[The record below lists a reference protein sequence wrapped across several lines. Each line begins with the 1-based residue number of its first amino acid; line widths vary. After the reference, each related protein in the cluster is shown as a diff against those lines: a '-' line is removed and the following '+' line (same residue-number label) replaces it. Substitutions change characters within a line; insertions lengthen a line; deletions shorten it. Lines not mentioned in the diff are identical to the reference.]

1 MKGETQKNINQSC
14 FFIGHRD
21 ATETVI
27 PLLFETIEKH
37 ITEYGVSVFYVG
49 HYGAFDGMVAR
60 ALVEMKKRYP
70 HISAHLVL
78 AYHPAVRKID
88 VPAGLDGSVL
98 WEGQEKSPPRHAIVN
113 LNKRMVREVDYLI
126 AFSWKITDG
135 SHNLL
140 DYAMIKE
147 KKGRLIITNLADK
160 LPGKI

>member
-1 MKGETQKNINQSC
+1 MTDKLKNKNPSC

-21 ATETVI
+21 SNSAVY
-27 PLLFETIEKH
+27 PLLLSAIERH
-37 ITEYGVSVFYVG
+37 IIEYGVTAFFVG
-49 HYGAFDGMVAR
+49 HFGAFDGMAAR
-60 ALVEMKKRYP
+60 ALAEMKKRYP

-88 VPAGLDGSVL
+88 IPAGLDGSVL
-98 WEGQEKSPPRHAIVN
+98 WEEQEKSPPRHAIVN

-126 AFSWKITDG
+126 AFSCRITDG

-147 KKGRLIITNLADK
+147 KKGQLVITNLADEGVK
-160 LPGKI
+160 